1 MAQRFK
7 SLLSGSQELRPL
19 LTKAAALSALQ
30 RHFMAV
36 APPRL
41 AQSIQVLSL
50 QSGTLTVAVGN
61 AAVAAKLRQLAP
73 ELVVMLRNRSCEV
86 SRIHVKV
93 QVSFQRSQ
101 PAATPR
107 KLGKTA
113 RDALSELSQT
123 LGDSPLKLAL
133 KKMLN
138 SKD

>member
-1 MAQRFK
+1 VAQRFK

-36 APPRL
+36 APSHL
-41 AQSIQVLSL
+41 AQSSQVLSL
-50 QSGTLTVAVGN
+50 QSGTLTIAVGN

-73 ELVVMLRNRSCEV
+73 ELVVLLRNMGCEV

-93 QVSFQRSQ
+93 QVSFNHNR
-101 PAATPR
+101 PVAAPR

-113 RDALSELSQT
+113 RNALNDLSQT
-123 LGDSPLKLAL
+123 LGDSPLRSAL
-133 KKMLN
+133 KKMAET
-138 SKD
+138 KE